1 MQVSQTS
8 SSPVAVAER
17 SSQSQTQGHGS
28 HSHAA
33 TPALMLAALGV
44 VYGDIGTSPLYAL
57 KESFNPAHGVVLN
70 TASILGILSLIVW
83 TLTGVVTLKY
93 IVLILRADFAGEGG
107 ILALQALARRA
118 LGAQSAASVPHKAS
132 SWGQKILLVAVG
144 AAGLLGATMFYGDAL
159 ITPAISVLSAIE
171 GLEIATPAFKP
182 YVVFITSAIIV
193 ALFAVQRLGTAKV
206 GAIFGPVMLGWFGVL
221 GFLGVQHILA
231 QPQVLLALNPW
242 YAAAYVIANPS
253 VSFVVLGSVFLAVTG
268 AEALYADMGHFGVKS
283 VRRAWL
289 FVAMP
294 GLILNYFG
302 QGALLMVDPT
312 ALENPLFRMVPAWG
326 VIPMVVLA
334 AVATVIA
341 SQATI
346 SGAFSMTVQATAL
359 GYLPRLKT
367 VQTSSVSRGQ
377 IYMPGVNWLMLAGV
391 LVLVFGFGSSSN
403 LSAAYGIAISIT
415 MLCTTLLFA
424 VVAWRLWQ
432 WPVWAVVPLVACM
445 LVVDAVFVI
454 SNGAKIMQGGWL
466 PVVVAGVLITVM
478 ATWARALRVRAR
490 TVADAGIELA
500 DFVKSLSNHMPHRVL
515 GNAVFLTS
523 NPDLVPHAL
532 LHNLKHNQVLHE
544 RVIVLQIVASDLPR
558 VDPAERLVV
567 NQLIENFWVV
577 RAYTGFMER
586 TDVRDVIKLF
596 GYQQGIDATDMRT
609 TYFLSRSSASKRKIP
624 GFWPGQRTLFSLIQ
638 HNASR
643 VADFYQLPDNRT
655 VEFGRTAS

>member
-1 MQVSQTS
+1 MQVSQAS
-8 SSPVAVAER
+8 SSPLAAAA
-17 SSQSQTQGHGS
+17 QPPGS
-28 HSHAA
+28 HSPHSQAA

-83 TLTGVVTLKY
+83 TLTAVVTFKY

-118 LGAQSAASVPHKAS
+118 LGAHSSAGVPNS
-132 SWGQKILLVAVG
+132 TTTLGQKALLGAVG

-182 YVVFITSAIIV
+182 YVVFITAAIIV

-206 GAIFGPVMLGWFGVL
+206 GAVFGPIMVGWFSVL
-221 GFLGVQHILA
+221 GFLGVQHMVA

-242 YAAAYVIANPS
+242 YAVAYVLANPG

-294 GLILNYFG
+294 GLVLNYFG
-302 QGALLMVDPT
+302 QGALLIADPT

-346 SGAFSMTVQATAL
+346 SGAYSMTVQAMAL

-367 VQTSSVSRGQ
+367 VQTSSASRGQ
-377 IYMPGVNWLMLAGV
+377 IYLPGVNWLMLAGV

-415 MLCTTLLFA
+415 MLCTTLLFS

-432 WPVWAVVPLVACM
+432 WPAWAVVPLVACM
-445 LVVDAVFVI
+445 LVVDGVFVI
-454 SNGAKIMQGGWL
+454 SNGAKILQGGWL
-466 PVVVAGVLITVM
+466 PIVVAAVLITVM

-490 TVADAGIELA
+490 SVANCGIGLA
-500 DFVKSLSNHMPHRVL
+500 DFVQSLSHHMPHRVQ

-523 NPDLVPHAL
+523 DADLVPHAL

-558 VDPAERLVV
+558 VEPAR
-567 NQLIENFWVV
+567 QLEVKQLSPDFWVV
-577 RAYTGFMER
+577 RAHTGFMDR
-586 TDVRDVIKLF
+586 TDVREVIKLL
-596 GYQQGIDATDMRT
+596 GYQQGLDVTDMRT
-609 TYFLSRSSASKRKIP
+609 TYFLSRSSPPKGPLP
-624 GFWPGQRTLFSLIQ
+624 GFLPGQRALFALMQ
-638 HNASR
+638 RNASR

-655 VEFGRTAS
+655 VEFGRSAS